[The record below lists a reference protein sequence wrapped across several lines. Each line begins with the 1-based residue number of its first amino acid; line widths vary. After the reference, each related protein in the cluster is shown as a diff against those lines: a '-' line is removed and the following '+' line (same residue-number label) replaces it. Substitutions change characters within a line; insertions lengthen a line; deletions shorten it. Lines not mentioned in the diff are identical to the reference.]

1 MKSGIETYGAR
12 ALALAL
18 AVSKRSAVVLVV
30 CASAFYFFTATRLYL
45 ACIRHMNERLES
57 AARSVVPSVMLI
69 VNYYYLL
76 ITSE

>member
-18 AVSKRSAVVLVV
+18 AVSKRV

-57 AARSVVPSVMLI
+57 AARLVVPSVMLI